1 MIVSEEDGIR
11 RTLAQ
16 HAQLCDDGRFDEWA
30 DLYAKDASFSVM
42 GQTYKGRDAIKHWIE
57 KVQPAEHRGKH
68 VLINPVIDVDGG
80 EAHVVTDYIFIAK
93 DKTIA
98 SAGRYHDRLVKEPD
112 RWRFAER
119 GIVFMGDEA

>member
-30 DLYAKDASFSVM
+30 DLYTEDASFSVM
-42 GQTYKGRDAIKHWIE
+42 AQTYKGRAAVKKWIE
-57 KVQPAEHRGKH
+57 RAQPAERRGKH
-68 VLINPVIDVDGG
+68 VLINPVIDIEGD
-80 EAHVVTDYIFIAK
+80 EAHVVTDYIFVGK
-93 DKTIA
+93 DKTIV
-98 SAGRYHDRLVKEPD
+98 SAGRYHDQLVKEPD

-119 GIVFMGDEA
+119 RIVFMGDDA